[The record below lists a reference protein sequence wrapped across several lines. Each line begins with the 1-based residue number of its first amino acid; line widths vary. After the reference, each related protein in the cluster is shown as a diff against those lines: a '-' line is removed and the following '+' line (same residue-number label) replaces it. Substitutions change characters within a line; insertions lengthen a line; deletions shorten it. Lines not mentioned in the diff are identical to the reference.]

1 MPTLLEIQFPIAQ
14 LSLESYL
21 ERSVTHGK
29 ILNSLGKW
37 WGAKPFVLTRSIIL
51 ASLFEASDD
60 PDRWPEDL
68 EIFLR
73 LMCLDNAGMWK
84 RRNPNL
90 DAISSKP
97 AHPSFASLCYAKAGS
112 DNLDLFKDEDSW
124 APRMSK
130 DDKARRE
137 ALEKRVFYSLGH
149 TIQRRYTMRVEEI
162 DGPPEE
168 SWSEINA
175 YCGTH
180 ASSLAEWVN
189 EMSQRRFGHSLKVGD
204 AFSGMGSIPF
214 EAAEL
219 GCDVHASDL
228 NPVAPSVFAP
238 LSKLSKKLL
247 GLEDTFFATIHLT
260 TDFFWINFLN
270 ISNLTSSLS
279 KISVTSLISIGFLKS
294 GLSVPNFN
302 IASLY
307 LNLLNGVL
315 LIE

>member
-1 MPTLLEIQFPIAQ
+1 MPTLLETQFPIAQ

-97 AHPSFASLCYAKAGS
+97 SYPSFASLCYAKAGS

-189 EMSQRRFGHSLKVGD
+189 EMSQRRLATRSRWVTPFRAWDPFHSRRPNWGVMFMRPILTLWPVYSLG
-204 AFSGMGSIPF
+204 
-214 EAAEL
+214 EL
-219 GCDVHASDL
+219 ST
-228 NPVAPSVFAP
+228 
-238 LSKLSKKLL
+238 LL
-247 GLEDTFFATIHLT
+247 QGTPHST
-260 TDFFWINFLN
+260 
-270 ISNLTSSLS
+270 
-279 KISVTSLISIGFLKS
+279 
-294 GLSVPNFN
+294 PR
-302 IASLY
+302 
-307 LNLLNGVL
+307 
-315 LIE
+315 